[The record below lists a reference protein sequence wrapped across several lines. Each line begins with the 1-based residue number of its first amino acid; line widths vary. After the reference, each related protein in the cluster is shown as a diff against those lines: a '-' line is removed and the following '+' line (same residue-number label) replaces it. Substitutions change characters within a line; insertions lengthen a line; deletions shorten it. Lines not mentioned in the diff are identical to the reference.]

1 MEAVYFNE
9 EGGGPESGRTATTT
23 EMMKKYYTK
32 RTRMRLDQEQ
42 EKGHG
47 NRQDYPAPDK
57 EMRHEASELMPKPA
71 TANRN
76 SLLFPCT
83 NKNDSYPFDY
93 NYGGGGGFEHI
104 RVGCL
109 YELNHSLQ
117 LPDKNSIPAQLK
129 SVRVVMVIT
138 RTEVNATL
146 RFPSVVSLHTHYS
159 NTNAIISDDRNKRIQ
174 YQHPQV
180 MKKGKLRVHP
190 ELDEEYVMNLK
201 LAGKLLIRKILSSE
215 FSKQKHLK
223 SFWALTSQQPILA
236 STPVQDHSGSDDCYV
251 SDDDDDGNYNDA
263 QVGRIGLNRG
273 TENCQSNLCRSS
285 NVAVGRWSSGGSNKY
300 DKNLVMRKRGTCWS
314 ALTNNSGL
322 HWGVRRRVAFM
333 GPNKRNN
340 NNDHHQ
346 DYRAEI
352 SNRFMRKSSRAS
364 EHQYYQHQ
372 SSLGI
377 FEAVQEEEE
386 EEQEQDE
393 EEANANEVV
402 EIMGMGQDQS
412 IFRTNITTEEEEE
425 EDDDEEYHLSLE
437 RRRSLRSRNVDRSS
451 KQLAVLLRNRKPS
464 NNSKTPK
471 KKIKP
476 QSRRGLYNGKKEEEE
491 EDSDDEQNKLNRRAT
506 RSSAAAS
513 GLKIKIKK
521 NNTTKKKK
529 KRRIKNTE
537 QSNKDN
543 QIVIHNKRQLV
554 PVTSYDRWSKER
566 YRKAEVSML
575 QIMKEK
581 DAVSGKP
588 VMRRVLR
595 MEARKY
601 IGDTGLLDHLLKH
614 MSGKVAP
621 DGEVRFRR
629 RHNAEG
635 EMEYWLEDA
644 DLVNIRREAG
654 VKDPYWTPP
663 PGWMPG
669 DNPSQD
675 PLCAKDIKYL
685 KQEMSNL
692 KRNVEEIMY
701 THKQQQK
708 KMNGDSSE
716 LVIVPVNNPS
726 SIDTPPGEA
735 DDSTQHQSVVPQLQA
750 SISPITTIA
759 TAPLVVDDP
768 PQPRQNQLQNFHTLE
783 EDYNNLLKKKAQ
795 LEQQLLEISN
805 SLNGMQEEVWK
816 FTSRVE
822 DAITPPTIDGAE
834 KSLSLSVLTVVENN
848 NPRKRKAADD
858 KGLDDQVWVT
868 PERSDDREIVNEETQ
883 KVVEKETK
891 EEKRQRLRSGFRI
904 CKPQGSFLWPNMV
917 AAASSPGNNNS
928 NSSSSCS
935 NRMMMLSPTA
945 TYNQSQVVPT
955 PTSVSSSTTSKSDFL
970 LLPPPQNQ
978 ETHLTTPPPQV
989 KPLLDVSSPV
999 KKVMVTTIPSTS
1011 FSPPNNDKVNF
1022 VNLGS
1027 PPAFHHHQSSSSLLW
1042 RDQSPMYHHQ
1052 VGFNDVS
1059 PAANNQGLFSGTPTN
1074 SFYTNGS
1081 NTTRAA
1087 QAVRQHH
1094 QQQPRTLSLLPNVS
1108 CGRGN
1113 DQHHEK
1119 DAVRIAQEAAAAVSF
1134 NNRNATA
1141 TTTTTSDYDT
1151 SIRREMMI
1159 PQIYQRKQ
1167 KQQQQ
1172 Q

>member
-9 EGGGPESGRTATTT
+9 EGGGPEPGRTATTT

-47 NRQDYPAPDK
+47 NRQNYPAPDK

-93 NYGGGGGFEHI
+93 NYGGSGGFEHI

-117 LPDKNSIPAQLK
+117 LPDQNSIPAQLK
-129 SVRVVMVIT
+129 SVRVVMVIS

-159 NTNAIISDDRNKRIQ
+159 NTNAIVSDDRNKRIQ
-174 YQHPQV
+174 YQHPQL

-223 SFWALTSQQPILA
+223 SFWVLTSQQPKLA
-236 STPVQDHSGSDDCYV
+236 STPVQDHSGSDDY
-251 SDDDDDGNYNDA
+251 SAGDDDDDGNCNEA

-273 TENCQSNLCRSS
+273 TENYQSNLCRS
-285 NVAVGRWSSGGSNKY
+285 WSSGGSSRYDNK
-300 DKNLVMRKRGTCWS
+300 LVMRKRGTCWS
-314 ALTNNSGL
+314 ALTKNSDL

-333 GPNKRNN
+333 GPNKRNS

-352 SNRFMRKSSRAS
+352 SNRFMRKSSRTS
-364 EHQYYQHQ
+364 EHQYYQHH

-377 FEAVQEEEE
+377 FEAVPEEEE

-402 EIMGMGQDQS
+402 EIMGMDQDQS
-412 IFRTNITTEEEEE
+412 IFRTNITTEDD
-425 EDDDEEYHLSLE
+425 DDDEEYHLSLE

-471 KKIKP
+471 KK
-476 QSRRGLYNGKKEEEE
+476 RGLYNRKKEE
-491 EDSDDEQNKLNRRAT
+491 EDSDDGQNKLTRRAT

-521 NNTTKKKK
+521 NNTTKKK

-685 KQEMSNL
+685 KQEMSSL
-692 KRNVEEIMY
+692 KRNVEEIMF

-726 SIDTPPGEA
+726 SIDIPLGKA

-750 SISPITTIA
+750 SISPITTI
-759 TAPLVVDDP
+759 TTTPLVVDQP
-768 PQPRQNQLQNFHTLE
+768 HQPRQNQLQNFHSLE
-783 EDYNNLLKKKAQ
+783 EDYNNLMKKKAQ

-822 DAITPPTIDGAE
+822 DAITPTTIAGAE
-834 KSLSLSVLTVVENN
+834 KSLSVLTVVEDNN
-848 NPRKRKAADD
+848 TRKRKAADEN
-858 KGLDDQVWVT
+858 GLDDQVWVT
-868 PERSDDREIVNEETQ
+868 PERSDDREKVNEEKQ

-970 LLPPPQNQ
+970 LLPPPQIQ
-978 ETHLTTPPPQV
+978 ETHLITPPPPPQV
-989 KPLLDVSSPV
+989 KPLLSSPV
-999 KKVMVTTIPSTS
+999 KKVMVATIPSTS
-1011 FSPPNNDKVNF
+1011 FSPPNNDKVDL

-1027 PPAFHHHQSSSSLLW
+1027 PPAYHHHQSSSSLLW

-1052 VGFNDVS
+1052 VGFSEVS
-1059 PAANNQGLFSGTPTN
+1059 PATNNQGLFCGTPTN

-1113 DQHHEK
+1113 DQHQEK

-1141 TTTTTSDYDT
+1141 TTITTMSDYDT
-1151 SIRREMMI
+1151 SIRREMVI

-1167 KQQQQ
+1167 KQHHQQQ
-1172 Q
+1172 QQQ

>member
-1 MEAVYFNE
+1 MEAVSFNE

-23 EMMKKYYTK
+23 EMTKKYYTK

-47 NRQDYPAPDK
+47 NRQEYPAPDK
-57 EMRHEASELMPKPA
+57 EMGHEASELMPKPA
-71 TANRN
+71 AANRN
-76 SLLFPCT
+76 NLLFPCT

-93 NYGGGGGFEHI
+93 NYGGSGGFDHI

-109 YELNHSLQ
+109 YELNHS
-117 LPDKNSIPAQLK
+117 PDQNSIPAQLK
-129 SVRVVMVIT
+129 SVRVVMVIS
-138 RTEVNATL
+138 RTEINVTL

-159 NTNAIISDDRNKRIQ
+159 STNAVVSDDRNKRIQ
-174 YQHPQV
+174 YQHPQL

-201 LAGKLLIRKILSSE
+201 LAGKLLIRKVLSTE

-223 SFWALTSQQPILA
+223 SFWALTTQQPILA
-236 STPVQDHSGSDDCYV
+236 STPVQDHSGSDDYYV
-251 SDDDDDGNYNDA
+251 SDDDDDDGNCNEA
-263 QVGRIGLNRG
+263 QVGRIGLKRG
-273 TENCQSNLCRSS
+273 TENYQSNLCRS
-285 NVAVGRWSSGGSNKY
+285 WSSGGSSRYDNK
-300 DKNLVMRKRGTCWS
+300 LVMRKRGTCWS
-314 ALTNNSGL
+314 ALTNNSDL

-333 GPNKRNN
+333 GPSKSNS

-377 FEAVQEEEE
+377 FEAVPEEEE

-393 EEANANEVV
+393 EEANANEMV
-402 EIMGMGQDQS
+402 EMMGMDQDHY
-412 IFRTNITTEEEEE
+412 IFRTNITTEDD
-425 EDDDEEYHLSLE
+425 DDDEEYHLSLE

-476 QSRRGLYNGKKEEEE
+476 QCRRGLYNRKKEEE
-491 EDSDDEQNKLNRRAT
+491 EDSDGGQNKLTRRAT

-529 KRRIKNTE
+529 RRIKNTD

-543 QIVIHNKRQLV
+543 QIVIHNKRQV
-554 PVTSYDRWSKER
+554 VSVTSYDRWSKER

-635 EMEYWLEDA
+635 EMEYWLENA

-685 KQEMSNL
+685 KQEMSSL
-692 KRNVEEIMY
+692 KRNVEEIMCA
-701 THKQQQK
+701 HKQQQK
-708 KMNGDSSE
+708 KMSGESSE
-716 LVIVPVNNPS
+716 LVIVPVNNLS
-726 SIDTPPGEA
+726 SIDDTPLGEE

-750 SISPITTIA
+750 SISPITTI
-759 TAPLVVDDP
+759 TTTPLVVDQP

-783 EDYNNLLKKKAQ
+783 EDYNNLMKKKAQ
-795 LEQQLLEISN
+795 LEQQLLDISN

-822 DAITPPTIDGAE
+822 DARTPTTIAGEE
-834 KSLSLSVLTVVENN
+834 KSLTVVEDSNT
-848 NPRKRKAADD
+848 RKRKASDE

-868 PERSDDREIVNEETQ
+868 PERSDDREKLNEEKQ

-917 AAASSPGNNNS
+917 AAASSPGNNNNNS

-1011 FSPPNNDKVNF
+1011 FSPPNNDF

-1027 PPAFHHHQSSSSLLW
+1027 PPAYHHHQSSSSLLW
-1042 RDQSPMYHHQ
+1042 RDQSPMYLHQ

-1059 PAANNQGLFSGTPTN
+1059 PATNSQGLFCGTPTN
-1074 SFYTNGS
+1074 SFYTNRS

-1113 DQHHEK
+1113 DDKHQEK
-1119 DAVRIAQEAAAAVSF
+1119 DAVRIEQEAAAAVSF
-1134 NNRNATA
+1134 NSRNAA
-1141 TTTTTSDYDT
+1141 STTTTSDYDT
-1151 SIRREMMI
+1151 PIRREAVI

-1167 KQQQQ
+1167 KQPHQQQ
-1172 Q
+1172 QQQQQQQ

>member
-9 EGGGPESGRTATTT
+9 EGGGPEPEDSIFAQQPF
-23 EMMKKYYTK
+23 ELMKKYYTK

-93 NYGGGGGFEHI
+93 NYGGSGGFEHI

-117 LPDKNSIPAQLK
+117 LPDQNSIPAQLK
-129 SVRVVMVIT
+129 SVRVVMVIS

-159 NTNAIISDDRNKRIQ
+159 NTNAIVSDDRNKRIQ
-174 YQHPQV
+174 YQHPQL

-223 SFWALTSQQPILA
+223 SFWALTSQQPKLA
-236 STPVQDHSGSDDCYV
+236 STPVQDHSGSDDYSA
-251 SDDDDDGNYNDA
+251 SDDDDDGNCNEA
-263 QVGRIGLNRG
+263 QVGRIGSR
-273 TENCQSNLCRSS
+273 
-285 NVAVGRWSSGGSNKY
+285 Y
-300 DKNLVMRKRGTCWS
+300 DSKKRKRGTCWS
-314 ALTNNSGL
+314 VLTKNSDL

-333 GPNKRNN
+333 GPNKRNS

-352 SNRFMRKSSRAS
+352 NRFMRKSSRAS
-364 EHQYYQHQ
+364 EHQHYQHH

-377 FEAVQEEEE
+377 FEAVPEEEE

-402 EIMGMGQDQS
+402 EIMGMDQDQS
-412 IFRTNITTEEEEE
+412 IFRTNITTEED
-425 EDDDEEYHLSLE
+425 DDDEEYHLSLE

-451 KQLAVLLRNRKPS
+451 NQLVVLL
-464 NNSKTPK
+464 
-471 KKIKP
+471 
-476 QSRRGLYNGKKEEEE
+476 
-491 EDSDDEQNKLNRRAT
+491 
-506 RSSAAAS
+506 
-513 GLKIKIKK
+513 
-521 NNTTKKKK
+521 
-529 KRRIKNTE
+529 
-537 QSNKDN
+537 
-543 QIVIHNKRQLV
+543 
-554 PVTSYDRWSKER
+554 
-566 YRKAEVSML
+566 
-575 QIMKEK
+575 
-581 DAVSGKP
+581 
-588 VMRRVLR
+588 
-595 MEARKY
+595 
-601 IGDTGLLDHLLKH
+601 
-614 MSGKVAP
+614 
-621 DGEVRFRR
+621 R

-644 DLVNIRREAG
+644 DLVNIRREAF
-654 VKDPYWTPP
+654 PR
-663 PGWMPG
+663 
-669 DNPSQD
+669 SS
-675 PLCAKDIKYL
+675 L
-685 KQEMSNL
+685 L

-726 SIDTPPGEA
+726 SIDIPLGEA
-735 DDSTQHQSVVPQLQA
+735 DDSTQHQSVVPQLQG
-750 SISPITTIA
+750 SISPITTI
-759 TAPLVVDDP
+759 TTTPLVVDQP
-768 PQPRQNQLQNFHTLE
+768 HQPRQNQLQNFHTLE

-822 DAITPPTIDGAE
+822 DARTPTTIAGAE
-834 KSLSLSVLTVVENN
+834 KSLSVLTVVEDSNA
-848 NPRKRKAADD
+848 RKRKAADEN
-858 KGLDDQVWVT
+858 GLDDQVWVT
-868 PERSDDREIVNEETQ
+868 PERSDDREKVNEETQ

-904 CKPQGSFLWPNMV
+904 CKPQGSILWPNMV

-935 NRMMMLSPTA
+935 NRMMMLSLTA
-945 TYNQSQVVPT
+945 TYNQSHVVPT
-955 PTSVSSSTTSKSDFL
+955 PTSLSSSTTSKSDFL
-970 LLPPPQNQ
+970 LLPPPQIQ
-978 ETHLTTPPPQV
+978 ENHLTTPPPQV

-1011 FSPPNNDKVNF
+1011 FSLPNNDKVDF

-1027 PPAFHHHQSSSSLLW
+1027 PPAYHHHHQSSSSLLW

-1059 PAANNQGLFSGTPTN
+1059 PAANYQGLFCGTPTN

-1081 NTTRAA
+1081 NTARAA
-1087 QAVRQHH
+1087 QAVR

-1113 DQHHEK
+1113 DQHQEK
-1119 DAVRIAQEAAAAVSF
+1119 DAVRIAQEAASTPVQDHHQDYRAKISNMRKRTRVSEHQCYQHQPQSRRGLYNWKKEEEDSDDEQNKLNRRATRSSAAASGLKIKIKKNNTTKKKKRRIEKTEVTEQSNKHNQIVIHNKRQLVPRWSKERYRKAEVSMGIMKEKDAVCGKPVMRIVLSE
-1134 NNRNATA
+1134 N
-1141 TTTTTSDYDT
+1141 
-1151 SIRREMMI
+1151 
-1159 PQIYQRKQ
+1159 
-1167 KQQQQ
+1167 
-1172 Q
+1172 